1 MPIDPVKLQQV
12 IDGAAQLE
20 KRFDSLIARR
30 MADAAAKAQM
40 KADRARREAEV
51 SETPK
56 QVRDYPEPA
65 AEKQKP
71 DWLDIAPYEA
81 PAWFDSSEREEL
93 RTGALSKER
102 I

>member
-30 MADAAAKAQM
+30 MTDAAAKAQM
-40 KADRARREAEV
+40 KADRAKAKADQ
-51 SETPK
+51 S
-56 QVRDYPEPA
+56 QS
-65 AEKQKP
+65 P

-81 PAWFDSSEREEL
+81 PAWFDDSHLASEREEL
-93 RTGALSKER
+93 RTGSLSKER